1 MRVTGSDR
9 VEGAQAA
16 ATVIARETRVEGQIT
31 GKRSVKVEG
40 VLKGGI
46 SLEAPLE
53 VVQGAHVEGDVSATV
68 VRIGGNVVGNVKAT
82 ELVELQA
89 GAAVKGDVAA
99 PAIHIVEGA
108 HLDGRVQMT
117 KEKPAVQPGPV
128 QQKT

>member
-31 GKRSVKVEG
+31 GRRPVKVEG

-46 SLEAPLE
+46 NLEAPLE
-53 VVQGAHVEGDVSATV
+53 VVEGAQVEGDVSATV
-68 VRIGGNVVGNVKAT
+68 VRIGGNVAGNVKAT

-89 GAAVKGDVAA
+89 GATVKGDIAA

-117 KEKPAVQPGPV
+117 KEKPPVHPGPA
-128 QQKT
+128 QQKA